1 MKTRT
6 QSILWSGAIAAVA
19 ASILGASTARAAT
32 YYWDTNGSTAG
43 YGTAS
48 GTWTAPTVSLW
59 STSNAGTAVPGPS
72 ITTTTTDVLNFG
84 NGGTGLGAGTITV
97 TGAVNSANM
106 TFASGSGA
114 IVLSS
119 GGTITFGANN
129 TITTNNTSNTIDAD
143 IAGAA
148 TALTKAGTGTL
159 LLTGSNTYAGS
170 TILSAGTLIISGT
183 HSGTGATTIN
193 AGTLDLGNGGTS
205 GSLASTV
212 LTLGGGVFNYTRS
225 DSATQGFTTTNI
237 NAGVPNVITVAAGNT
252 LDLGTVTRGTGVFL
266 DFSTTGAGT
275 VAALASSNVGGIM
288 PGFTVGDS
296 WAVANGAGVA
306 ISGLGSYTLSSVAGT
321 TGANYDGNNIDVD
334 SSPGVL
340 DAAITTNSLR
350 FSSAAANTL
359 TLTGT
364 NVITTGGVLVG
375 SGVGANLSTITGGT
389 LAGAASKDLSVIQ
402 NNTSGGL
409 TISSVIANNG
419 GATALSKS
427 GAGLLTLGGS
437 NTFTGGLVING
448 GTVALGD
455 AGALNSTASSENA
468 VTFGPNSTGTL
479 TLGGNSV
486 IVRSLAT
493 YTALPGSAIVENANA
508 SAATLTVGNSVNAS
522 GTFGGVIQDGTGGG
536 ALALAKAGPGTFTLS
551 GTNTYSGGTTINAGI
566 LSISSDANLGASTGG
581 VAFNG
586 TSTFNMNAAIT
597 FDASR
602 TFTINGG
609 AAATFNGNNALK
621 TIQGQV
627 IGSGTITFSATTGLH
642 LTNSNN
648 TFTGTITTG
657 TAGNTGY
664 GFGMASIS
672 DVSGVG
678 GINLGIGT
686 SGGTFRWLGAS
697 GVTQTLANRQ
707 FALSGTT
714 GTSVISALGDTA
726 ADNLVI
732 NQNLLITGTGAK
744 TLTLAGANTGANT
757 FAGNIADGVGS
768 VITVAKTEGGTWALG
783 GTNTYTGITDLLAS
797 GTTGRL
803 IFQGAQSL
811 SSSTTIAFTQNSS
824 PVQSISL
831 LDDSVGTIDFARPI
845 TFGGANTTQRMDI
858 FVGNNNTA
866 NGGSS
871 SGTTTGS
878 TIQVGDITW
887 NNATQAG
894 NTTRTFNVTG
904 ANGYRLETGN
914 FILPNLSTRTA
925 GQNFT
930 NAFNPTTAPLTIG
943 GTITMASGNN
953 VSGGIPILNLAGT
966 AVGNEV
972 VGAISDAA
980 DVGTTLRPVNL
991 TKTSTSTWTLSG
1003 NNTYTGTTTISGG
1016 TLLINGDS
1024 SAATGAVTVS
1034 GNGTTLGGDGIIG
1047 GAVTFTTGTSFLSPG
1062 NSPGQ
1067 LTMPSLA
1074 LGAATTTTMELGGT
1088 TLGTLYDNITIN
1100 MDGALGYAGFLD
1112 VVNFGAFD
1120 MDVGS
1125 FTYDLFSFSGTTSPT
1140 GNFGSVT
1147 VNSIGLTNDGFGVW
1161 TASNGPSVDYTF
1173 TQSTGDLIV
1182 SVVPEPGTLALLA
1195 AGSLLGLGI
1204 LRRRR
1209 KAA

>member
-1 MKTRT
+1 MKIRT
-6 QSILWSGAIAAVA
+6 QSILWSAAIAAVA
-19 ASILGASTARAAT
+19 ASLLAPGTARAAT

-59 STSNAGTAVPGPS
+59 STSNAGTLVPGAS

-225 DSATQGFTTTNI
+225 DNATQGFTTTNI

-252 LDLGTVTRGTGVFL
+252 LNLGTVTRGTGVFL

-275 VAALASSNVGGIM
+275 VAALASNNVGGIM

-340 DAAITTNSLR
+340 DAAITANSLR

-389 LAGAASKDLSVIQ
+389 LAGAASADLSVIQ

-409 TISSVIANNG
+409 TISSIIGNNG
-419 GATALSKS
+419 GATALNKS
-427 GAGLLTLGGS
+427 GAGLLTLSGS
-437 NTFTGGLVING
+437 NTFTGGLFINDG
-448 GTVALGD
+448 SVTLGN

-493 YTALPGSAIVENANA
+493 NTALPGTAIVENANA
-508 SAATLTVGNSVNAS
+508 SGVTLTVGNSGNATS
-522 GTFGGVIQDGTGGG
+522 TFGGVIQDGTGGG
-536 ALALAKAGPGTFTLS
+536 ALALAKAGTGTFTLS
-551 GTNTYSGGTTINAGI
+551 GTNTYSGGTTINAGT
-566 LSISSDANLGASTGG
+566 LSTTADSNLGNGG
-581 VAFNG
+581 GITVNG
-586 TSTFNMNAAIT
+586 TATWSMGAAVTTTYARSLTINADAILTLSSGNAA
-597 FDASR
+597 
-602 TFTINGG
+602 
-609 AAATFNGNNALK
+609 K
-621 TIQGQV
+621 TVTGV
-627 IGSGTITFSATTGLH
+627 LEGSGAIIGANTTGYIF
-642 LTNSNN
+642 TNTGN
-648 TFTGTITTG
+648 TFTGTVNNGHQMIFASLGDSSAAINLVGSSSEFRWTGGAKTFALRPFTLNAAGTGNFNHNGTGEIIIQQDLAISG
-657 TAGNTGY
+657 TAGARTLRLGTILNN
-664 GFGMASIS
+664 SITFNGNLN
-672 DVSGVG
+672 DGSGSVLSLTITPA
-678 GINLGIGT
+678 INGN
-686 SGGTFRWLGAS
+686 SSNGGT
-697 GVTQTLANRQ
+697 VN
-707 FALSGTT
+707 LS
-714 GTSVISALGDTA
+714 
-726 ADNLVI
+726 
-732 NQNLLITGTGAK
+732 
-744 TLTLAGANTGANT
+744 
-757 FAGNIADGVGS
+757 
-768 VITVAKTEGGTWALG
+768 
-783 GTNTYTGITDLLAS
+783 GTNTYTGATTLTTAS
-797 GTTGRL
+797 NGGFSQDNIL
-803 IFQGAQSL
+803 VIQGKQAL
-811 SSSTTIAFTQNSS
+811 SPSTAVTMTRGNNGIPA
-824 PVQSISL
+824 IKL
-831 LDDSVGTIDFARPI
+831 LDDGVGTISMSNNFTVQAAGGVT
-845 TFGGANTTQRMDI
+845 TF

-866 NGGSS
+866 NGGTSA
-871 SGTTTGS
+871 GTTTGS
-878 TIQVGDITW
+878 TIVIGNLNIL
-887 NNATQAG
+887 ATSSG
-894 NTTRTFNVTG
+894 TTNITG
-904 ANGYRLETGN
+904 ANGYRLEIGSVT
-914 FILPNLSTRTA
+914 LPTPASTSTLTFA
-925 GQNFT
+925 
-930 NAFNPTTAPLTIG
+930 PTTAPVTIAGNVTLGTGSAFALTLGLG
-943 GTITMASGNN
+943 GTAAGNLINGNITGPPSG
-953 VSGGIPILNLAGT
+953 LAM
-966 AVGNEV
+966 
-972 VGAISDAA
+972 
-980 DVGTTLRPVNL
+980 NL
-991 TKTSTSTWTLSG
+991 TKTSTSTWTLEG

-1074 LGAATTTTMELGGT
+1074 LGASTTTTMELGGT